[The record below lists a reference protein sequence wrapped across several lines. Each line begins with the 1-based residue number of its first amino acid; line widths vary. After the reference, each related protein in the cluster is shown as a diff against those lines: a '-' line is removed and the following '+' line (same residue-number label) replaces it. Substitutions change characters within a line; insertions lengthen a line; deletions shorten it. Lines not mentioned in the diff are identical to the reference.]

1 MLRIGVKQVWAYRR
15 RLTGTLLAVALGVAF
30 LAGTLLLGNTLRA
43 NFDRLFNQA
52 NTSGEVLLRGATKVG
67 ASGGQDLRAG
77 IEASLLG
84 RVARVPGVAR
94 AEPDVEGNGQ
104 LLGSD
109 GKGIGGNGP
118 PTWAANWVPVSGLNP
133 YRLVAGRAPR
143 VGNEV
148 VINRGAAKTGHLH
161 LGEMTT
167 LLTPRPVQV
176 VIVGIATFG
185 TADGF
190 GPSTFTGMTLPAAQH
205 YLTSNPGQL
214 SSILIKPA
222 QGVSADQLITRLRA
236 VLPRGVQAITGAQLA
251 QENISAINSSF
262 LGFVR
267 TALTAFAVIA
277 LLVAAF
283 SIYNTFS
290 IIAAQRAQSAA
301 LLRALG
307 ATRQQIITSSI
318 VEALV
323 VGLAGSVAGLAGGI
337 AVAGGLKGVFDS
349 FGFALPAGGLV
360 VKASTAVIAVAA
372 GLSATVIAG
381 VLPAV
386 RAARVPPLAALREFA
401 AEAAAPS
408 RLRTVLGA
416 ALLAGGVAGTTSA
429 ALAGKASLV
438 GVAALCTVIGVII
451 FGPVAARPAGTV
463 LGAPV
468 AALRGITGSLARH
481 NTKRNPRR
489 TAASASPLMVGV
501 AVVALFTVIG
511 ASLKASA
518 AQGISQSLRADLI
531 VNTGGYGGAPG
542 GGGLSPHLAAD
553 IARLPDVG
561 LSTGLSS
568 GNVVLD
574 GISQQVTAA
583 DPAALRQV
591 INLGITAGT
600 LNPADPATIAVSKS
614 AARTSHWR
622 IGSAVTVTYPDGAS
636 GRLRV
641 SAIYTHTQMAG
652 NYLITQETWAAHSRQ
667 VIDDQILIKLRPG
680 ASISAATK
688 AVAALAA
695 AYGKPQIQD
704 RAQYT
709 TSVTSGVNTIL
720 GLIYVLLV
728 LAIIIA
734 LMGIT
739 NTLSLAIRERTRE
752 LGLLRAVGQTRSQT
766 RSVIRWESMLTALF
780 GTTGG
785 ALLGTFLG
793 WAVVQASANT
803 TLTAFSAPPAQL
815 LIILA
820 AGAAAGVLAGLRPAR
835 RAARLDVMQALTA
848 Q

>member
-1 MLRIGVKQVWAYRR
+1 MLGIGLKQVWAYKR

-30 LAGTLLLGNTLRA
+30 LAGTLLLGDTLQA
-43 NFDRLFNQA
+43 NFDRLFHQA
-52 NTSGEVLLRGATKVG
+52 NSSSEVLLRSATKVG
-67 ASGGQDLRAG
+67 TSGGPDLRAG
-77 IEASLLG
+77 IDASVAG
-84 RVARVPGVAR
+84 RVAHVPGVAQ
-94 AEPDVEGNGQ
+94 AEPYLEGNGQ

-118 PTWAANWVPVSGLNP
+118 PTWAANWVPVPSLNP

-143 VGNEV
+143 AGNQV
-148 VINRGAAKTGHLH
+148 VINRGAAKTGHLR

-167 LLTPRPVQV
+167 LLTPRPVRV
-176 VIVGIATFG
+176 VIVGLVTFG

-190 GPSTFTGMTLPAAQH
+190 GPSTFTGMTLHAAQH

-222 QGVSADQLITRLRA
+222 PGVSAGQLITRLRS
-236 VLPRGVQAITGAQLA
+236 VLPPGVQAITGSQLA
-251 QENISAINSSF
+251 QENINAINSSF

-290 IIAAQRAQSAA
+290 IIAAQRARSAA
-301 LLRALG
+301 LLRAFG
-307 ATRQQIITSSI
+307 ATRRQIIASNL

-323 VGLAGSVAGLAGGI
+323 VGLAGSLAGLAGGI
-337 AVAGGLKGVFDS
+337 AVAGALKGVFDG

-360 VKASTAVIAVAA
+360 VKASTVLIAIAA

-386 RAARVPPLAALREFA
+386 RASRVPPLAALRDVA
-401 AEAAAPS
+401 AEPAGPS
-408 RLRTVLGA
+408 RLRAGIGA
-416 ALLAGGVAGTTSA
+416 ALLLGGVAGTTA
-429 ALAGKASLV
+429 AAAAGKAGLVAAAAVATVV
-438 GVAALCTVIGVII
+438 GVVV
-451 FGPVAARPAGTV
+451 FGPVAARPAASV

-468 AALRGITGSLARH
+468 AALRGITGGLARQ
-481 NTKRNPRR
+481 NTRRNPRR
-489 TAASASPLMVGV
+489 TAATASALMVGV

-518 AQGISQSLRADLI
+518 AQGIDESLRADLI

-542 GGGLSPHLAAD
+542 GGGLSPQLAAS
-553 IARLPDVG
+553 IARLPGVR
-561 LSTGLSS
+561 LATGLSS
-568 GNVVLD
+568 GNIVLD

-583 DPAALRQV
+583 NPAALGQV

-600 LNPADPATIAVSKS
+600 LNPDGTAALAVSK
-614 AARTSHWR
+614 AAASSNHWR
-622 IGSAVTVTYPDGAS
+622 IGSTAAVTYPDGTT

-641 SAIYTHTQMAG
+641 SAIYTHTQIAG
-652 NYLITQETWAAHSRQ
+652 DYLITQQSWTAHSRQ
-667 VIDDQILIKLRPG
+667 VLDDQILVKLRPG
-680 ASISAATK
+680 ASISPAKTAI
-688 AVAALAA
+688 VALATV
-695 AYGKPQIQD
+695 YGKPQIQD
-704 RAQYT
+704 RAQYVA
-709 TSVTSGVNTIL
+709 SVTKGVNTIL
-720 GLIYVLLV
+720 GLIYVMLV

-739 NTLSLAIRERTRE
+739 NTLSLAINERTRE
-752 LGLLRAVGQTRSQT
+752 LGLLRAVGQTRSQA
-766 RSVIRWESMLTALF
+766 RSLIRWESVLTALF
-780 GTTGG
+780 GTAGG
-785 ALLGTFLG
+785 VMLGTFLG
-793 WAVVQASANT
+793 WAVVEASAST
-803 TLTAFSAPPAQL
+803 ALAAFSAPPTQL
-815 LIILA
+815 LILLA

-835 RAARLDVMQALTA
+835 RAARLDMMHALAA